1 MCCPFHNGEK
11 ITASDSETDKIVEN
25 SSNTDLTISEIVT
38 HTFSDTRSLFM
49 DDVDAGQ
56 DFTANAVLTP
66 TTIQTEQIV
75 MDGSDANDA
84 NDNIVLEEDNSTTIA
99 LEVEKVATL
108 ENTEKNISI

>member
-1 MCCPFHNGEK
+1 MPRHQSSTVTLTNVVGSFTTGEK
-11 ITASDSETDKIVEN
+11 ITASDSSETDKIVEN

-66 TTIQTEQIV
+66 TTIQTGQIV
-75 MDGSDANDA
+75 MDGSDA
-84 NDNIVLEEDNSTTIA
+84 
-99 LEVEKVATL
+99 
-108 ENTEKNISI
+108 